1 MGGGR
6 NVLSLSLLTIAL
18 AACQNNEEAP
28 ASSNQ
33 LQVSVRTEQPAA
45 TRAMVETTTL
55 PSGSSIGIT
64 VTENTA
70 DATTYDGQTFNNVQ
84 YSSSDGINWTT
95 TDAPALSATEAKA
108 VAYYPYSDA
117 VTDVTA
123 IPVAAGETDYMYSGY
138 LTGLSATNPEAA
150 FTMNHA
156 MTALRVN
163 LKKSAEYAPTAT
175 VTDITIKGAAFG
187 TAATLNATTGALTN
201 ITGQDSDINRT
212 LSLLLSSSYQTN
224 DFIVVPD
231 AAATDLTLQFLVTIN
246 EEQYTASTTLTEALK
261 QGYYYTFSL
270 TLSAKGIS
278 VSIASVKPWNSGAA
292 MEQDLE
298 KVIPNESFVYAVRKG
313 DEALILPE
321 DIDTTNEEYIAVAL
335 VVTGQDFE
343 QKFWIE
349 KNVETNAAYNG
360 NTTFRY
366 SSDIVD
372 MGLTKFTQTGGGGT
386 SSYGYLPKADGSY
399 ESTPNLSNDYTTWT
413 DGALSDFSGKD
424 NSAVIVEKSTNTND
438 MGTVLKAFN
447 AAGDQNQGF
456 DDWYIPACGQLA
468 LIYLNVTEINEALTA
483 IGGTTLAS
491 NWYWS
496 SSECSDNN
504 GWRVSFSSGF
514 MVNHIKDSS
523 FRVRLVRDLVTE

>member
-6 NVLSLSLLTIAL
+6 TALSLSLLTIAL

-64 VTENTA
+64 VTENTT

-84 YSSSDGINWTT
+84 YSSSDGISWTT

-108 VAYYPYSDA
+108 VAYYPYSNA

-212 LSLLLSSSYQTN
+212 LSLSLSSSYQTN

-278 VSIASVKPWNSGAA
+278 VSIASVTPWNSGTS
-292 MEQDLE
+292 MEQNLV
-298 KVIPNESFVYAVRKG
+298 KCLANGVYAISASG
-313 DEALILPE
+313 DPVTVANANNSCIGVALIVNDAPTPQYLM
-321 DIDTTNEEYIAVAL
+321 
-335 VVTGQDFE
+335 
-343 QKFWIE
+343 IE
-349 KNVETNAAYNG
+349 KNGEANTTSIKAAYTEDGATNTSYQYFYWGMNG
-360 NTTFRY
+360 
-366 SSDIVD
+366 SDNSGITNWTE
-372 MGLTKFTQTGGGGT
+372 GH
-386 SSYGYLPKADGSY
+386 GS
-399 ESTPNLSNDYTTWT
+399 TIPTDYTTW
-413 DGALSDFSGKD
+413 
-424 NSAVIVEKSTNTND
+424 STNSTYAWND
-438 MGTVLKAFN
+438 FNGKANTAALQAASDTDSYTTYANMGTYCTKFN
-447 AAGDQNQGF
+447 QTASENQGYT
-456 DDWYIPACGQLA
+456 DWYIPALGQLS
-468 LIYLNVTEINEALTA
+468 LMFLNMTEINEALTA
-483 IGGTTLAS
+483 IGGTTLNS
-491 NWYWS
+491 SYTYWS
-496 SSECSDNN
+496 SSEYSDNY
-504 GWRVSFSSGF
+504 GWRVNFSYGGIVGYF
-514 MVNHIKDSS
+514 NKYD
-523 FRVRLVRDLVTE
+523 FNWVRLVRDLVAE